1 MKNLALKRLVL
12 LSAVVALVLASFAL
26 VGCGAASEGDGEAAE
41 STTVKIGIA
50 GPLTGDN
57 AVYGLSM
64 RNAAQMAIDELNAS
78 DDAKAAGITFE
89 LRAEDDAGDPKLA
102 VNVANMLTEDAEV
115 AAIVGH
121 FNSGCSIPA
130 SAVYND
136 ANLAM
141 VTVSTNPTLTEQ
153 GFGVVNRITARDDSQ
168 GKKAAEVV
176 WGDGIKTVA
185 VVDDSTAYGQGLAG
199 EFVTAYKAL
208 GGTVVSEDKIQSKDV
223 NFSSL
228 ITKISAAKPGAIYY
242 AGAHTEGALIR
253 KQAREAGLTVPL
265 FGGEMLFTSEFVSLA
280 GGAEGDVCTVL
291 GLPIESQPGGPAF
304 AESFTAEFGKAP
316 EAYDTYAYDSAL
328 IIGQAI
334 LEVGSADRAAVAEA
348 IRGISYEGITGKVE
362 FDENGDNKQQVISV
376 YAVKDGAWAIR

>member
-1 MKNLALKRLVL
+1 MKNLSFQRIL
-12 LSAVVALVLASFAL
+12 LLAAVVALVGAMFAL
-26 VGCGAASEGDGEAAE
+26 SGCGGDGDADN
-41 STTVKIGIA
+41 SSKVTVKIGIA

-64 RNAAQMAIDELNAS
+64 RNAAQMAIDELNESAE
-78 DDAKAAGITFE
+78 AEEAGIAFE
-89 LRAEDDAGDPKLA
+89 LRAEDDAGDPKQA
-102 VNVANMLTEDAEV
+102 VNVANMLTEDADV
-115 AAIVGH
+115 AAIIGH
-121 FNSGCSIPA
+121 FNSGCTIPA

-136 ANLAM
+136 ANVAM
-141 VTVSTNPTLTEQ
+141 VTVSTTPTITEQ
-153 GFGVVNRITARDDSQ
+153 GFAVTNRITARDDSQ
-168 GKKAAEVV
+168 GKKAAEIV

-199 EFVTAYKAL
+199 EFVAAYKAL
-208 GGTVVSEDKIQSKDV
+208 GGEVVSEDKVQPKEV

-228 ITKISAAKPGAIYY
+228 ITKITSAKPGAIYY

-253 KQAREAGLTVPL
+253 KQSHQSGLTVPL
-265 FGGEMLFTSEFVSLA
+265 YGGEMLFTSEFMSLA
-280 GGAEGDVCTVL
+280 GDAEGDVCTVL

-304 AESFTAEFGKAP
+304 AESFTAQFGKAP

-334 LEVGSADRAAVAEA
+334 LEVGSGDRAEVAEA
-348 IRGISYEGITGKVE
+348 IRNISYDGITGVVE

-376 YAVKDGAWAIR
+376 YTVKGGSWAIR